1 MPDKYGGF
9 KGTYTF
15 LSLFFHLGLNCD
27 FPATFLGLSTQ
38 GKRVAAKSQESSKS
52 KLSSRKVAAKSQESS
67 KSKLSSR
74 KVAAKSQESSKS
86 KLSSRKVAAKSQ
98 ESSRRVAAKSQVK
111 KKR

>member
-52 KLSSRKVAAKSQESS
+52 ASSRKVAAKSQESS

-74 KVAAKSQESSKS
+74 KVAAKSQEG
-86 KLSSRKVAAKSQ
+86 
-98 ESSRRVAAKSQVK
+98 SRRVAAKSQVK